1 MALGQGINDL
11 LKYGSIAKA
20 GQPQSLTGDAL
31 IELGA
36 LFTQMDFDFGEEE
49 KEEDKSDIFIEHGG
63 TLDPNSVEYYD
74 LNDTAE
80 EDLASIPLYAPP
92 KKPVGPAGRG
102 KKVVTE
108 QPKEVI
114 KEEDAKD
121 DLVINPYLGDD
132 NTRPKTLIGAE
143 GGGRLVQDRED
154 LKHRLEYEK
163 IRKEIDPNKV
173 NKNVNSILD
182 QINQNKQEEELFGTN
197 RNLKNARRN
206 VTPLNKFRLKD
217 ENNPLK
223 RFKEEHPHVLQIL
236 KDLRYKQP
244 STVDSPLFRA
254 AHIASSPFVKTDDV
268 DYRMMKRAAIPGYA
282 QRLGGAAA
290 AGYNIVVDKYNY
302 EQAVKKDYE
311 EELDDEMGDLNI
323 DADTINENTRKDY
336 LELAMGKKQKLNS
349 LFQAYSKNEIS
360 KLDFENGKAALV
372 SELNAVATA
381 QSNLTKIRAEYL
393 ENKGTYHIDASKPE
407 MVDFYNTL
415 EKNPESF
422 SMKTI
427 DGIDYFIGQT
437 NSKKEVKVPTSKIAN
452 GTAGF
457 RLVEK
462 VSVTP
467 VVSSAVKAVG
477 SYSEEG
483 MTNYG
488 FGTKSASPEKA
499 KEIGVANIKSQL
511 SQDENRLRSIMAT
524 IYGVNHSTY
533 KNFIGDDPTAN
544 KEEMLNDAAEH
555 LYETQVKPQFFP
567 TQKTTRIDP
576 SKVGFGGKTQKGS
589 VAERNRAANIAR
601 LQKIGNI
608 TPGNF
613 NNVESEIDLTKY
625 SLVEQEGAYY
635 VTDKK
640 GNVLTTLDLS
650 NQQDTK
656 SKLLNFMKGGGGI
669 GQKSNQTESD
679 PLGIN

>member
-49 KEEDKSDIFIEHGG
+49 EKTNEPRVTEVSLDEIHKPTNTALDNLQPKIKILPGVKKLPKISKLKPRVKAEPEKVERKQENVTQDVTNAVFPTVQSRTANPTLVSGMTEGVEGYTVDLSTIAQGALPGSAAYVEGVSNANSVDLSEFDEYNEDG
-63 TLDPNSVEYYD
+63 TLK
-74 LNDTAE
+74 TAQ
-80 EDLASIPLYAPP
+80 LVAP
-92 KKPVGPAGRG
+92 G
-102 KKVVTE
+102 
-108 QPKEVI
+108 QPI
-114 KEEDAKD
+114 
-121 DLVINPYLGDD
+121 
-132 NTRPKTLIGAE
+132 
-143 GGGRLVQDRED
+143 
-154 LKHRLEYEK
+154 
-163 IRKEIDPNKV
+163 
-173 NKNVNSILD
+173 
-182 QINQNKQEEELFGTN
+182 
-197 RNLKNARRN
+197 
-206 VTPLNKFRLKD
+206 
-217 ENNPLK
+217 K
-223 RFKEEHPHVLQIL
+223 RFKDDSPVKRLQQEHPQILQIL

-268 DYRMMKRAAIPGYA
+268 DYRMMKRAAIPEYA

-360 KLDFENGKAALV
+360 KLDFENGKAGLV

-381 QSNLTKIRAEYL
+381 QGNLTKIRAEYL

-488 FGTKSASPEKA
+488 FGAKSASPEKA

-533 KNFIGDDPTAN
+533 KNFVGDDPTAN

-576 SKVGFGGKTQKGS
+576 SKVGFGGKTQRGS

-656 SKLLNFMKGGGGI
+656 SKMLNFMKGGGGI

>member
-49 KEEDKSDIFIEHGG
+49 KNEPRFTKDFLDEKFKATDKALDKLDPFRNITTELLPGIKKYPKISELKPRVKPEPKKVERKQEDVTQDVANAVFPTVQSRTANPTLVSGMTEGVEGYTVDLSNISQGAMPGSAAYIEGVSNTNAADLSEFDEYNEDG
-63 TLDPNSVEYYD
+63 TLKTAQLSVLDGEAVEKATGHY
-74 LNDTAE
+74 
-80 EDLASIPLYAPP
+80 
-92 KKPVGPAGRG
+92 KG
-102 KKVVTE
+102 KYNNT
-108 QPKEVI
+108 PI
-114 KEEDAKD
+114 K
-121 DLVINPYLGDD
+121 
-132 NTRPKTLIGAE
+132 
-143 GGGRLVQDRED
+143 RLQ
-154 LKHRLEYEK
+154 
-163 IRKEIDPNKV
+163 
-173 NKNVNSILD
+173 
-182 QINQNKQEEELFGTN
+182 Q
-197 RNLKNARRN
+197 
-206 VTPLNKFRLKD
+206 
-217 ENNPLK
+217 
-223 RFKEEHPHVLQIL
+223 EHPQVLQIL

-576 SKVGFGGKTQKGS
+576 SKVGFGGKTQRGS

>member
-49 KEEDKSDIFIEHGG
+49 EKTNEPRVTEVSLDEIHKPTNTALDNLQPKIKILPGVKKLPKISKLKPRVKAEPEKVERKQENVTQDVTNAVFPTVQSRTANPTLVSGMTEGVEGYTVDLSTIAQGALPGSAAYVEGVSNANSVDLSEFDEYNEDG
-63 TLDPNSVEYYD
+63 TLK
-74 LNDTAE
+74 TAQ
-80 EDLASIPLYAPP
+80 LVAP
-92 KKPVGPAGRG
+92 G
-102 KKVVTE
+102 
-108 QPKEVI
+108 QPI
-114 KEEDAKD
+114 
-121 DLVINPYLGDD
+121 
-132 NTRPKTLIGAE
+132 
-143 GGGRLVQDRED
+143 
-154 LKHRLEYEK
+154 
-163 IRKEIDPNKV
+163 
-173 NKNVNSILD
+173 
-182 QINQNKQEEELFGTN
+182 
-197 RNLKNARRN
+197 
-206 VTPLNKFRLKD
+206 
-217 ENNPLK
+217 K
-223 RFKEEHPHVLQIL
+223 RFKDDSPVKRLQQEHPQILQIL

-268 DYRMMKRAAIPGYA
+268 DYRMMKRAAIPEYA

-360 KLDFENGKAALV
+360 KLDFENGKAGLV

-381 QSNLTKIRAEYL
+381 QGNLTKIRAEYL

-488 FGTKSASPEKA
+488 FGAKSASPEKA

-533 KNFIGDDPTAN
+533 KNFVGDDPTAN

-576 SKVGFGGKTQKGS
+576 SKVGFGGKTQRGS

-650 NQQDTK
+650 NQQGTK
-656 SKLLNFMKGGGGI
+656 SKLLSFMKGGGGI
-669 GQKSNQTESD
+669 GEISSQSD
-679 PLGIN
+679 LSQYNFDIK

>member
-1 MALGQGINDL
+1 
-11 LKYGSIAKA
+11 
-20 GQPQSLTGDAL
+20 
-31 IELGA
+31 
-36 LFTQMDFDFGEEE
+36 
-49 KEEDKSDIFIEHGG
+49 
-63 TLDPNSVEYYD
+63 
-74 LNDTAE
+74 
-80 EDLASIPLYAPP
+80 
-92 KKPVGPAGRG
+92 
-102 KKVVTE
+102 
-108 QPKEVI
+108 
-114 KEEDAKD
+114 
-121 DLVINPYLGDD
+121 
-132 NTRPKTLIGAE
+132 
-143 GGGRLVQDRED
+143 
-154 LKHRLEYEK
+154 
-163 IRKEIDPNKV
+163 
-173 NKNVNSILD
+173 
-182 QINQNKQEEELFGTN
+182 
-197 RNLKNARRN
+197 
-206 VTPLNKFRLKD
+206 
-217 ENNPLK
+217 
-223 RFKEEHPHVLQIL
+223 
-236 KDLRYKQP
+236 
-244 STVDSPLFRA
+244 
-254 AHIASSPFVKTDDV
+254 
-268 DYRMMKRAAIPGYA
+268 
-282 QRLGGAAA
+282 
-290 AGYNIVVDKYNY
+290 
-302 EQAVKKDYE
+302 
-311 EELDDEMGDLNI
+311 
-323 DADTINENTRKDY
+323 
-336 LELAMGKKQKLNS
+336 
-349 LFQAYSKNEIS
+349 
-360 KLDFENGKAALV
+360 
-372 SELNAVATA
+372 
-381 QSNLTKIRAEYL
+381 
-393 ENKGTYHIDASKPE
+393 
-407 MVDFYNTL
+407 
-415 EKNPESF
+415 
-422 SMKTI
+422 MKTI

-576 SKVGFGGKTQKGS
+576 SKVGFGGKTQRGS